1 MRQITSIIIHCTA
14 TRPNWWAEKT
24 SQEKVNEIRRW
35 HVEDRGWSDIGYHY
49 LIDRDGT
56 VIEGR
61 PLSKIGA
68 HAKGHNTGSVGISL
82 FGGHG
87 GNAADDFADNF
98 TEDQDKSLRG
108 LVAKLKDEYPIAK
121 IIGHNEVANKAC
133 PTFVVGDW
141 LAGHR
146 DHEPKP
152 LVASQAR
159 TSATQSGTVRASAVT
174 VASGAGSAV
183 AAMSSLDSTAQY
195 IVLAFAGLAVLS
207 GIWIMRERLR
217 KWADGHR

>member
-1 MRQITSIIIHCTA
+1 MRPIETIVVHCTA

-24 SQEKVNEIRRW
+24 SQEKVDEVRRW

-56 VIEGR
+56 VSKGR
-61 PLSKIGA
+61 PLSKVGA

-98 TEDQDKSLRG
+98 TEDQDKALRG
-108 LVAKLKDEYPIAK
+108 LVAKLKGEYPIAK

-133 PTFVVGDW
+133 PTFVVGNW
-141 LAGHR
+141 LLGHR
-146 DHEPKP
+146 AHKPEP

-159 TSATQSGTVRASAVT
+159 TTPTKSRTVQASVAQTAAGVGGALAALQSLNG
-174 VASGAGSAV
+174 
-183 AAMSSLDSTAQY
+183 TAQ
-195 IVLAFAGLAVLS
+195 IIAMVGCVMVILLGLF
-207 GIWIMRERLR
+207 IIRERL
-217 KWADGHR
+217 KAWAAGWH